1 MDSER
6 LHAIIAA
13 IPSGRWASYGDVADA
28 LGARGF
34 RAAVSLNQR
43 LCDMRPDAAHRVLR
57 SDGRVG
63 QDALGDPE
71 AVRARLTAEG
81 IAFDQLDRA
90 SQDVRLRTAE
100 LLDRAGLEPIVH
112 VEPDDAEPA
121 EAVGDVPDATAE
133 PVGTAD

>member
-43 LCDMRPDAAHRVLR
+43 LCDMQPDAAHRVLR

-63 QDALGDPE
+63 QDALGDPDG
-71 AVRARLTAEG
+71 VRIKLEAEG
-81 IAFDQLDRA
+81 IAFDKLGRA
-90 SQDVRLRTAE
+90 PQDTRLRTAE
-100 LLDRAGLEPIVH
+100 LLDRAGLEPVVH
-112 VEPDDAEPA
+112 AERTADAEAESEA
-121 EAVGDVPDATAE
+121 EAAPAG
-133 PVGTAD
+133 